1 MTKKKQYVE
10 SDSITLSNYAN
21 KDLKLSK
28 AWVNLTSGPWL
39 E

>member
-1 MTKKKQYVE
+1 ME
-10 SDSITLSNYAN
+10 SNLITLSNEVK
-21 KDLKLSK
+21 KDLKHSK